1 MTTALQALPCEGT
14 SRFHVAA
21 DHPCLAG
28 HFPGRPVVPG
38 VVIVDAVRACLD
50 GCWGDRMLLGLP
62 QFKFLRPLLPDEPAP
77 AATGPLVELEL
88 IEFRTLQDADV
99 RINIRRSPTV
109 GGGFRL
115 TMHKRHGMWVVTDEQ
130 IEWVS

>member
-1 MTTALQALPCEGT
+1 MTTALQGLPCEGR

-62 QFKFLRPLLPDEPAP
+62 QFKFLRPLLPDEPALIHWQARS
-77 AATGPLVELEL
+77 AANDRLEV
-88 IEFRTLQDADV
+88 RVDV
-99 RINIRRSPTV
+99 RV
-109 GGGFRL
+109 DE
-115 TMHKRHGMWVVTDEQ
+115 VVVARGTLVLGQ
-130 IEWVS
+130 AAA